1 MCNVLHSVTLS
12 TIINK
17 TERSEM
23 CNVLHSVTLSTIINK
38 ILFDYSQKCYKQS
51 YVSIF
56 F

>member
-23 CNVLHSVTLSTIINK
+23 CNVLHLVILSTIINK
-38 ILFDYSQKCYKQS
+38 TERSEMCNVLQS
-51 YVSIF
+51 GYPF
-56 F
+56 YYN